1 MEEMTGVRDVER
13 RICQESGHMDKVYMG
28 CTYKK
33 EDRGDDFCQACG
45 HLRAVP

>member
-13 RICQESGHMDKVYMG
+13 RICQECGHMDKVYMG